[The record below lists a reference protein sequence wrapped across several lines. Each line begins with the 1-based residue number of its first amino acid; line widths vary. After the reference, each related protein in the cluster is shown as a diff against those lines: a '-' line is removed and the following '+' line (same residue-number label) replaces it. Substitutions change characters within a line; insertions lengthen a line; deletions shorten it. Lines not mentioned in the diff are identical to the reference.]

1 MLTNAS
7 EREPVPDQATWHADW
22 LVAFGPDVRHLAAS
36 SIRATRRW
44 HSTASEL
51 AVTGAAGSDLRVA
64 EGTQLVVLFSGLL
77 TNAQELMPGATQD
90 DAAGIVLRLVQKHGV
105 DAFSKLRGPF
115 AALAWNRQEGTLLV
129 GRDQVGFEPMFYA
142 RSGAGWLFSP
152 SPDVLAAQPG
162 VSRDPDA
169 VALSEWVCGWFPA
182 VEDTTYRD
190 VKRVPPGSGITYKG
204 SDTRVQRY
212 WDPFP
217 EGKPIDWLKES
228 DLDDFESRFEQAVT
242 RATCGLPPAIFLS
255 GGLDSIAVALS
266 ASDSSRATGAQLPL
280 ALSLVFPDPASTEEP
295 IQTGVASHLGL
306 EQALVPFND
315 TISSRGLLQDALS
328 LSASSPQP
336 IWNMWAPAYN
346 PLAQLAAQ
354 GGRKVILTGRGGDEW
369 MTVSPYL
376 LADQLKHGNIV
387 GAARLIRS
395 RQRASGVTGLKAA
408 GQLAWR
414 TAGRPLASAALD
426 CLAPTLWHQRRRRR
440 LLSERPGWLAPDP
453 AIRKAMDE
461 RIDRFIE
468 PARPKGGFYQRE
480 CRTALRHP
488 AITHD
493 MEETQ
498 EFGRRHGLRVMHPFW
513 DVDLIELLH
522 RVPPDMLIMDGRS
535 KWLLRRQLG
544 QRLPGLGLEKR
555 GKTSAAHV
563 FLGLLDREAPRA
575 WQVLG
580 GLPTLDR
587 IGAVSTADI
596 QSGLQSR
603 SLIERTGGVGRLY
616 TLLNLEAWV
625 RERA

>member
-1 MLTNAS
+1 MMTNAS
-7 EREPVPDQATWHADW
+7 ERQPVADQATWHADW
-22 LVAFGPDVRHLAAS
+22 LVAFGPDVRHLAS
-36 SIRATRRW
+36 SSVRTTKRW
-44 HSTASEL
+44 HSSASEM
-51 AVTGAAGSDLRVA
+51 AVCGAAGSDLRLA

-105 DAFSKLRGPF
+105 DGFSRLRGPF
-115 AALAWNRQEGTLLV
+115 AAIAWNRHEGTLLV
-129 GRDQVGFEPMFYA
+129 ARDQVGLEPMFYA
-142 RSGAGWLFSP
+142 RSGTGWLLSP
-152 SPDVLAAQPG
+152 SPDALAAQPG
-162 VSRDPDA
+162 VSSDPDA

-182 VEDTTYRD
+182 VEDTTYRE
-190 VKRVPPGSGITYKG
+190 VKRVPPGSAITYKD
-204 SDTRVQRY
+204 SETRVQRY

-228 DLDDFESRFEQAVT
+228 DLDDFEDRFEQAVT
-242 RATCGLPPAIFLS
+242 RATGRLPPAIFLS
-255 GGLDSIAVALS
+255 GGLDSIAVALA
-266 ASDSSRATGAQLPL
+266 ASDASRASGSQSPL

-295 IQTGVASHLGL
+295 IQKGVAAHLGFD
-306 EQALVPFND
+306 QALVPFND
-315 TISSRGLLQDALS
+315 TIGPAGLLQDALS

-346 PLAQLAAQ
+346 PLARLAADS
-354 GGRKVILTGRGGDEW
+354 GRKVILTGRGGDEW
-369 MTVSPYL
+369 MTVSPYFM
-376 LADQLKHGNIV
+376 ADQLIRGNV
-387 GAARLIRS
+387 LGAARLIRA
-395 RQRASGVTGLKAA
+395 RQLASGMSGLGNAA
-408 GQLAWR
+408 RLVWR

-426 CLAPTLWHQRRRRR
+426 FMAPTLWHQRRRRR
-440 LLSERPGWLAPDP
+440 LLSERPQWLAPDP
-453 AIRKAMDE
+453 AIRKAMDD

-480 CRTALRHP
+480 SRTSLRHP

-522 RVPPDMLIMDGRS
+522 RVPPDLLIMDGRS
-535 KWLLRRQLG
+535 KWLLRRKLG

-563 FLGLLDREAPRA
+563 FRGLLDREAPRA
-575 WQVLG
+575 WQALG
-580 GLPTLDR
+580 GLPTLER

-603 SLIERTGGVGRLY
+603 SLVERTGGVGRLY

-625 RERA
+625 QERV